1 MENRAMDLELGVSPV
16 SNNHASSQTTSSIS
30 YIPPTLQSDVDDM
43 IREMLAMK
51 GDHDY
56 ETPFIQMNYI
66 VWTLMPAVLM
76 AQESSIGELVPLVEA
91 NEIFNTK
98 LANMQKH
105 FGDWSKEVEVEQPDG
120 SKLTSTGEA
129 EFFKDLGE
137 FETYLGTDEGKAYG
151 VHDEM
156 SESVTRIY
164 AGMDSVKD
172 DKLTKNENIAW
183 NAVQAPTGLVYVDDS
198 ETKQQLAN
206 DPGPNDTSGMYF
218 LNSTTK
224 FQPVLDQTNKE
235 MVVLQGLNTSVSQ
248 KVEMELKYKIEF
260 YNSYITSTG
269 SMEDALSKQKNAS
282 IKRLR

>member
-1 MENRAMDLELGVSPV
+1 MEGGMDMELGVSPV
-16 SNNHASSQTTSSIS
+16 SKSHASTDASSSFS
-30 YIPPTLQSDVDDM
+30 YLDPTFQYEVD
-43 IREMLAMK
+43 EMVDYMMSLK

-56 ETPFIQMNYI
+56 ETPFLQMNYI
-66 VWTLMPAVLM
+66 VWKLMPAVLM

-105 FGDWSKEVEVEQPDG
+105 FGDWSKDVEVEQPDG
-120 SKLTSTGEA
+120 SKLASTGEA

-137 FETYLGTDEGKAYG
+137 FKTYLGTDEGKAYG

-164 AGMDSVKD
+164 AGMDSVKGD
-172 DKLTKNENIAW
+172 GLTKNENIAW
-183 NAVQAPTGLVYVDDS
+183 NAVQAPTGLVYKDDGA
-198 ETKQQLAN
+198 TKAQLAN
-206 DPGPNDTSGMYF
+206 DPGPDDTSGMNF
-218 LNSTTK
+218 MNATTK

-235 MVVLQGLNTSVSQ
+235 MVVLQGLNTNVSQ